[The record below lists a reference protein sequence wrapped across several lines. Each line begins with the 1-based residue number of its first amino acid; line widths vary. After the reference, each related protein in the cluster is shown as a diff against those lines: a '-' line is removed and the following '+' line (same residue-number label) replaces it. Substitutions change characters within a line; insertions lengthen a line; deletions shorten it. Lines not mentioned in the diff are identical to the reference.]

1 MLNRNSLA
9 TFLSCALLSTHLFA
23 QTEATDAERAAVLST
38 VDAFFTAL
46 ASSDRAGLENTTYMG
61 SVFVASTM
69 DSAGQVSNSARTRR
83 DFIAALSDRR
93 ASRLERYWNPTV
105 LVRDGI
111 ALFWAPYDF
120 HIDGDFSH
128 CGIDSFQLLRSEGR
142 WKIASSSYT
151 IQRENCEPG
160 PLGPVN

>member
-1 MLNRNSLA
+1 MLNKNSLA
-9 TFLSCALLSTHLFA
+9 VFLSGALLSANLFA
-23 QTEATDAERAAVLST
+23 QTEATEAERAAVLST
-38 VDAFFTAL
+38 IDAFFAAL
-46 ASSDRAGLENTTYMG
+46 ASSDRARLESTTYMG
-61 SVFVASTM
+61 SVFVASTT

-105 LVRDGI
+105 LVQGGI
-111 ALFWAPYDF
+111 AVFWAPYDF
-120 HIDGDFSH
+120 HVDGNFSH

-151 IQRENCEPG
+151 VQRENCEPS
-160 PLGPVN
+160 PLGPIN